1 MPFWERSVM
10 SLREECAGLA
20 NAPGANRRELCRR
33 FGISAP
39 TGYRWLQRYLDA
51 GRDGLEDRSRR
62 PQHSPNQTSPKLE
75 AAVLARRRQ
84 HPSWGGRKL
93 AARLRALGREPVP
106 APSTI
111 TEILRR
117 HSLLDPARAGQPRAH
132 QRFEHDAPNQLW
144 QMDFKGHVPCG
155 AGRCHPLT
163 VLDDHSRYSLVLA
176 ACGDERTA
184 TVSARLSGSFRRYG
198 LPEVLLVDS
207 GPPWGGGAA
216 RHHTPLTVWLL
227 RLGVRVVHSRPRHQQ
242 TLGKDERFHRT
253 RKAELLGRAPLEDLA
268 SAQRRFDAW
277 RHVYNHERPHE
288 ALALATPAS
297 RYRPSERS
305 FPETLPP
312 VEYPAA
318 DHVRKVQAGG
328 RVDFRGRRL
337 RVPQAFTGQRVALR
351 PLDEDGRWA
360 VYFTS
365 ERIAIVDL
373 TRIGK
378 V

>member
-1 MPFWERSVM
+1 
-10 SLREECAGLA
+10 
-20 NAPGANRRELCRR
+20 
-33 FGISAP
+33 
-39 TGYRWLQRYLDA
+39 
-51 GRDGLEDRSRR
+51 
-62 PQHSPNQTSPKLE
+62 
-75 AAVLARRRQ
+75 
-84 HPSWGGRKL
+84 
-93 AARLRALGREPVP
+93 
-106 APSTI
+106 
-111 TEILRR
+111 
-117 HSLLDPARAGQPRAH
+117 
-132 QRFEHDAPNQLW
+132 
-144 QMDFKGHVPCG
+144 MDFKGHVPCG

-198 LPEVLLVDS
+198 LPEVLLVDN

-227 RLGVRVVHSRPRHQQ
+227 RLGVRVVHSRPRHPQ

-337 RVPQAFTGQRVALR
+337 RAPQAFTGQRVALR
-351 PLDEDGRWA
+351 PRSQRSRSLPKSSR
-360 VYFTS
+360 TS
-365 ERIAIVDL
+365 ERCFPGARAARDAFAPPPCEELSSAAGVDVVAEEGAAEHVDVGVL
-373 TRIGK
+373 L
-378 V
+378 